1 MNIRENLTIM
11 SKESKKIT
19 TNIKQN
25 TYPAWYD
32 GKNINEYKFCEC
44 FLEENKLLYT
54 EDTFFGIDGRIS
66 RIDDIKALILDKI
79 KNYCSVF
86 ISRKIDSIVNLL
98 KICSAVDDFPPEPD
112 KIHFKNGT
120 YFVGKKEFKPDKN
133 KIVRFRLSI
142 EYKTD
147 APKPLIWLDYL
158 NDLFYPEDIPTI
170 QEFLGYCLVPTTKAQ
185 KALIIKGKGGEGK
198 SQMGYVIKKLF
209 GSYSKDGS
217 IAKVSEDRFA
227 RADLEGILLMID
239 DDLKTEGLK
248 QTDYIKKI
256 ITSQDKKD
264 LERKGKQ
271 SYQGYINSRI
281 MAFSNGDLIALYDR
295 SNGFFRR
302 QLVITT
308 KDRSPDRI
316 DDPFIA
322 EKMCKELQG
331 ILIWIMEGLERLIE
345 NSFVFTESERTK
357 ANREAVKSNS
367 CNAIEF
373 MESDG
378 FICFNPIGSITAKEL
393 YEIYCNWCTE
403 NAFEPMKQ
411 RSFSNF
417 IGEHLNSYK
426 ITHDNNVYNNDN
438 TRVWGYHGI
447 EKYMQ

>member
-1 MNIRENLTIM
+1 M
-11 SKESKKIT
+11 SKESKNTPPK
-19 TNIKQN
+19 KAQN

-32 GKNINEYKFCEC
+32 GKNINEYRFCEC
-44 FLEENKLLYT
+44 FLEENRLLYT
-54 EDTFFGIDGRIS
+54 EDTFFGIEGRIS
-66 RIDDIKALILDKI
+66 RIDDIKALILNEI
-79 KNYCSVF
+79 KDYCSVF
-86 ISRKIDSIVNLL
+86 ISRKIDSIMNLL
-98 KICSAVDDFPPEPD
+98 KICSSVDDFPPEAD

-120 YFVGKKEFKPDKN
+120 YFVGNKEFRPDKD
-133 KIVRFRLSI
+133 KIVRFRLYI
-142 EYKTD
+142 EYNQN
-147 APKPLIWLDYL
+147 APNPLTWLNYL

-170 QEFLGYCLVPTTKAQ
+170 QEFLGYCLIPTTKAQ
-185 KALIIKGKGGEGK
+185 KALVIKGKGGEGK

-239 DDLKTEGLK
+239 DDLKMEGLK

-271 SYQGYINSRI
+271 SYQGYIYSRI
-281 MAFSNGDLIALYDR
+281 IAFSNGDLIALYDR

-308 KDRSPDRI
+308 KDRSPERV

-322 EKMCKELQG
+322 EKMCKELDG
-331 ILIWIMEGLERLIE
+331 ILVWQIEGLDRLIA
-345 NSFVFTESERTK
+345 NNYVFTESGRTK

-373 MESDG
+373 MDSDG
-378 FICFNPIGSITAKEL
+378 FIRFNPEGSITAKEL
-393 YEIYCNWCTE
+393 YVIYCSWCTE

-417 IGEHLNSYK
+417 IGEHLDSYK

-447 EKYMQ
+447 EKYSQ

>member
-1 MNIRENLTIM
+1 M
-11 SKESKKIT
+11 SKELKSTLPKKA
-19 TNIKQN
+19 QN
-25 TYPAWYD
+25 TYPVWYD

-54 EDTFFGIDGRIS
+54 EDSFFGIDGRIS
-66 RIDDIKALILDKI
+66 RIDDIKALILNEI
-79 KNYCSVF
+79 KEYCSVF
-86 ISRKIDSIVNLL
+86 ISRKIDSIMNLL
-98 KICSAVDDFPPEPD
+98 KICSSVDDFPPEAD

-120 YFVGKKEFKPDKN
+120 YFVRNKEFKPGKD
-133 KIVRFRLSI
+133 KIVRFRLFI
-142 EYKTD
+142 EYKQD
-147 APKPLIWLDYL
+147 APKPFTWLNYL
-158 NDLFYPEDIPTI
+158 NDLFFPEDIPTI
-170 QEFLGYCLVPTTKAQ
+170 QEFLGYCLIPTTKAQ
-185 KALIIKGKGGEGK
+185 KALVIKGKGGEGK

-239 DDLKTEGLK
+239 DDLKMEGLK

-271 SYQGYINSRI
+271 SYQGYIYSRI

-308 KDRSPDRI
+308 KDRSPDRV

-322 EKMCKELQG
+322 EKMCKELDG
-331 ILIWIMEGLERLIE
+331 ILVWQIEGLDRLIS
-345 NSFVFTESERTK
+345 NNYVFTESERTK
-357 ANREAVKSNS
+357 ANCEAVKSNS

-373 MESDG
+373 MDSEG
-378 FICFNPIGSITAKEL
+378 FIKFNPEGSITAKDL
-393 YEIYCNWCTE
+393 YGIYCSWCTE

-417 IGEHLNSYK
+417 IGEHLDSYK

-438 TRVWGYHGI
+438 TRVWGYHGL
-447 EKYMQ
+447 EKYTQ

>member
-1 MNIRENLTIM
+1 
-11 SKESKKIT
+11 
-19 TNIKQN
+19 
-25 TYPAWYD
+25 
-32 GKNINEYKFCEC
+32 
-44 FLEENKLLYT
+44 
-54 EDTFFGIDGRIS
+54 
-66 RIDDIKALILDKI
+66 
-79 KNYCSVF
+79 
-86 ISRKIDSIVNLL
+86 
-98 KICSAVDDFPPEPD
+98 
-112 KIHFKNGT
+112 
-120 YFVGKKEFKPDKN
+120 
-133 KIVRFRLSI
+133 
-142 EYKTD
+142 
-147 APKPLIWLDYL
+147 
-158 NDLFYPEDIPTI
+158 
-170 QEFLGYCLVPTTKAQ
+170 
-185 KALIIKGKGGEGK
+185 
-198 SQMGYVIKKLF
+198 MGYVIKKLF

>member
-1 MNIRENLTIM
+1 M

>member
-1 MNIRENLTIM
+1 M
-11 SKESKKIT
+11 SKESKNTPPK
-19 TNIKQN
+19 KAQN

-32 GKNINEYKFCEC
+32 GKNINEYRFCEC
-44 FLEENKLLYT
+44 FLEENRLLYT
-54 EDTFFGIDGRIS
+54 EDTFFGIEGRIS
-66 RIDDIKALILDKI
+66 RIDDIKALILNEI
-79 KNYCSVF
+79 KDYCSVF
-86 ISRKIDSIVNLL
+86 ISRKIDSIMNLL
-98 KICSAVDDFPPEPD
+98 KICSSVDDFPPEAD

-120 YFVGKKEFKPDKN
+120 YFVGNKEFRPDKD
-133 KIVRFRLSI
+133 KIVRFRLYI
-142 EYKTD
+142 EYNQN
-147 APKPLIWLDYL
+147 APNPLTWLNYL

-170 QEFLGYCLVPTTKAQ
+170 QEFLGYCLIPTTKAQ
-185 KALIIKGKGGEGK
+185 KALVIKGKGGEGK

-239 DDLKTEGLK
+239 DDLKMEGLK

-271 SYQGYINSRI
+271 SYQGYIYSRI
-281 MAFSNGDLIALYDR
+281 IAFSNGDLIALYDR

-308 KDRSPDRI
+308 KDRSPERV

-322 EKMCKELQG
+322 EKMCKELDG
-331 ILIWIMEGLERLIE
+331 ILVWQIEGLDRLIA
-345 NSFVFTESERTK
+345 NNYVFTESERTK

-373 MESDG
+373 MDSDG
-378 FICFNPIGSITAKEL
+378 FIRFNPEGSITAKEL
-393 YEIYCNWCTE
+393 YVIYCSWCTE

-417 IGEHLNSYK
+417 IGEHLDSYK

-447 EKYMQ
+447 EKYSQ